1 MKIRLK
7 AFSIV
12 GLSSTIIILI
22 TLLILKF
29 MFLDYIEKLEIDA
42 VSHNFN
48 HAESVMHRDQASLEN
63 VVLDW
68 AQWDDTYQFIKDKN
82 KRYIDVNLHNSTL
95 DALNINFIHYYQK
108 DYTLLYSLS
117 DLNETADQMDSVFKN
132 RLHLFDSIDR
142 KCVTGMYKLG
152 GRPLFVSVAPITTTD
167 GLNQPDGYLIMGRYV
182 EDDFAKYLKEVLQ
195 VDMNLDTAE
204 VAEKQIEQ
212 TFIRYED
219 HNGAFWYD
227 TTKETIISYK
237 YLEDIYGGNSIVMT
251 QVFKRNDHKN
261 GLTVVNYFILFFFSA
276 LLIITFTSFFMMD
289 KLVTNRL
296 KKFHDFMW
304 NVGKTRDTSARIAIT
319 GTDEIA
325 ELGFL
330 TNNMLLKLDESY
342 EELKNIK
349 ERFRLTLESTNDGY
363 LDANLITNDVYVS
376 PAWLSYLGFDE
387 TKSNIDIATCVEA
400 IVKED
405 RSYFIKT
412 LKRCI
417 NKEIDFLRAEIR
429 ILKRNNEVLWIVVR
443 GKVVQY
449 DDEGAPIRFICT
461 IFDISERKKFEGETI
476 FLSQTDVVTGLKNRA
491 YLEDIINKTE
501 EGSGENT
508 WIIMGDVNGL
518 KLINDSFGHS
528 EGDRL
533 LKTIGAILMACCT
546 KGDIPARWGGDE
558 FVVYVRNKEE
568 EYVEN
573 LMNRITKACE
583 EVKGYPIKVSI
594 SLGYANRGED
604 MKSLGNVLKRAEERM
619 YRHKLL
625 ESRSTRSNII
635 SSLEQTLNEKDIET
649 LEHTKR
655 IRKMCVKVGNRMG
668 LSHEEMDELVL
679 LGALHDIG
687 KVGIPESIL
696 MKSDKLTEE
705 EWVIMKKHTEIG
717 YRIAAATP
725 ELAHIADE
733 ILYHHERFDGKGYP
747 HGLSGR
753 EIPKLARIISVV
765 DSFDVMTHDRVYKA
779 AMTVEEAVKE
789 LEKCSDKQF
798 DPEIVEQFISS
809 LNLKKLNIK
818 PKENQ
823 QYV

>member
-12 GLSSTIIILI
+12 GLSSTVIILI

-42 VSHNFN
+42 VSHNYN
-48 HAESVMHRDQASLEN
+48 HAESVLLRDQASLEN
-63 VVLDW
+63 ILLDW
-68 AQWDDTYQFIKDKN
+68 ALWDDTYQFIKDKN
-82 KRYIDVNLHNSTL
+82 KRYIDVNLQSSTL
-95 DALNINFIHYYQK
+95 NALNINFILYYQK
-108 DYTLLYSLS
+108 DHKLFYSLS
-117 DLNETADQMDSVFKN
+117 NTNDTVNELDSVFKN
-132 RLHLFDSIDR
+132 RLNLFNNIETKS
-142 KCVTGMYKLG
+142 VTGMYRLG
-152 GRPLFVSVAPITTTD
+152 GRPLFVSAAPITTTD
-167 GLNQPDGYLIMGRYV
+167 GLSQPDGYLIMGRYV
-182 EDDFAKYLKEVLQ
+182 EDDFVKYLKEVLQ
-195 VDMNLDTAE
+195 VDMNINTAE
-204 VAEKQIEQ
+204 VAEKHIQQ
-212 TFIRYED
+212 TFSRFED
-219 HNGAFWYD
+219 DEGSFWYN
-227 TTKETIISYK
+227 TTKETIVSYK
-237 YLEDIYGGNSIVMT
+237 YLKDIYGGNSIIMT
-251 QVFKRNDHKN
+251 QVFKRNDYRN
-261 GLTVVNYFILFFFSA
+261 GLTAVNYFVLFFFSA
-276 LLIITFTSFFMMD
+276 LLIITFTSFLMMD

-304 NVGKTRDTSARIAIT
+304 DVGKTRDTSARISIT

-342 EELKNIK
+342 EEMKNMK
-349 ERFRLTLESTNDGY
+349 ERFRLTLEATNDGY
-363 LDANLITNDVYVS
+363 LDANLITNEVYVS
-376 PAWLSYLGFDE
+376 PGWLNYIGFDE
-387 TKSNIDIATCVEA
+387 TKSNTDIATCVKA

-405 RSYFIKT
+405 RDYFIKT
-412 LKRCI
+412 LKQCTS
-417 NKEIDFLRAEIR
+417 KEIDFLRAELR
-429 ILKRNNEVLWIVVR
+429 ITKRNNEILWIVVR

-449 DDEGAPIRFICT
+449 DEEGAPIRFICT
-461 IFDISERKKFEGETI
+461 IFDISERKKFEEETI

-491 YLEDIINKTE
+491 YLEDIMNKTE
-501 EGSGENT
+501 RSCGKNT

-533 LKTIGAILMACCT
+533 LKTIGSTLMECCT

-558 FVVYVRNKEE
+558 FVVYVRNKDE

-573 LMNRITKACE
+573 LMKKITKACE
-583 EVKGYPIKVSI
+583 QVKGYPIKVSI
-594 SLGYANRGED
+594 TLGYANRGED
-604 MKSLGNVLKRAEERM
+604 MKSLDNVLKCAEERM

-687 KVGIPESIL
+687 KVGIPENIL
-696 MKSDKLTEE
+696 MKPDKLTEE

-747 HGLSGR
+747 HGLSGKD
-753 EIPKLARIISVV
+753 IPKLARIISVV

-779 AMTVEEAVKE
+779 AMTGEEAVKE
-789 LEKCSDKQF
+789 LENCSDKQF

-818 PKENQ
+818 PKEN
-823 QYV
+823 